1 MNSVDQTLDQLDTTL
16 DRAEELIR
24 ELPLSD
30 ARKRQLVSVLY
41 ELWAEVEGDMD
52 LRPADFG

>member
-41 ELWAEVEGDMD
+41 DLWAEVEGDMD